1 MTTKLTAS
9 PEVIQTCR
17 EVAQTMT
24 TDVNQD
30 YISGLTEGLKLGV
43 LFMFLVLLFLLAC
56 FLMNIITDRY
66 DRKIERL
73 EKLQQSSEAK
83 S

>member
-24 TDVNQD
+24 TDVNQA
-30 YISGLTEGLKLGV
+30 YISGLTEGLKLG
-43 LFMFLVLLFLLAC
+43 
-56 FLMNIITDRY
+56 
-66 DRKIERL
+66 E
-73 EKLQQSSEAK
+73 
-83 S
+83 

>member
-1 MTTKLTAS
+1 MTSKLTAS
-9 PEVIQTCR
+9 PEVVQTCR
-17 EVAQTMT
+17 EVVQTMT
-24 TDVNQD
+24 ADEGQSYV
-30 YISGLTEGLKLGV
+30 SGLTEGLKLGV

-56 FLMNIITDRY
+56 FLMNIITDRH

-73 EKLQQSSEAK
+73 EKLQESSEVQ